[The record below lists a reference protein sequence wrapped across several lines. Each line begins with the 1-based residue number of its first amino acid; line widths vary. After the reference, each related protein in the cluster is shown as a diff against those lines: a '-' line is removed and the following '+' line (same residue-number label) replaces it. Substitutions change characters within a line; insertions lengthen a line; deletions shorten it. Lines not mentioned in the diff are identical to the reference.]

1 MRGGVFISLL
11 LLVSCNGG
19 GGGGGGSS
27 SCSASKSVFSTWT
40 SRSPGNPVFLMQGC
54 SYNSNCQ
61 VLFGSA
67 PCNDSR
73 GDFTVFIS
81 DNGRMG
87 FANCAD
93 TTALDGANWSI
104 GCDNLLRLK
113 YDSDGSTE
121 ILD

>member
-1 MRGGVFISLL
+1 MKLQFILL
-11 LLVSCNGG
+11 LLFLSSCN

-27 SCSASKSVFSTWT
+27 SCSPSKTIFSTWT
-40 SRSPGNPVFLMQGC
+40 SRAPGNPIFLMQSC
-54 SYNSNCQ
+54 SYNTNCQ

-73 GDFTVFIS
+73 GDFNVYIMN
-81 DNGRMG
+81 NGRMG
-87 FANCAD
+87 FSNCAD
-93 TTALDGANWSI
+93 TTALDGADWSI

-121 ILD
+121 VLE